1 MTRKLVL
8 LAVLV
13 AGILLGSKLG
23 PTPYE
28 KLDTHIRRL
37 KRRPEVQQATAAAT
51 QIVHEEVADLVAK
64 ATEKMDRAP
73 GTKAHSDHTE
83 EHALTR

>member
-1 MTRKLVL
+1 
-8 LAVLV
+8 
-13 AGILLGSKLG
+13 
-23 PTPYE
+23 
-28 KLDTHIRRL
+28 L